1 MTGGI
6 IYRKGDGPIATSALS
21 KDTVVSRRKPLNQKT
36 IWALIFVI
44 PVILYLVIFSLGP
57 ILFSFW
63 VSLNDWNLVAPL
75 REMKFRGIGNYL
87 YILQQDG
94 TFRQALF
101 NTIRFTILGVG
112 ANTILGLAGALLLN
126 SRLRY
131 RAFWRT
137 IFFLPMVTA
146 PLALGMMWGTLL
158 NKNFGLLNR
167 ILLAIGL
174 PAQPFLSSPEQALY
188 CIILIAVY
196 QYVGYYIVVFTAGL
210 QGIPQDY
217 FDAAAVDGANSL
229 QTFWHITLPLLRPV
243 LLFLMVTNTIGALQV
258 FDIVFATTT
267 GGAETSGGGPAGATM
282 VVVLH
287 MYNNAFKFFRMGR
300 ASAMAIIL
308 FAVIFIVTLIQ
319 LRMVQERD

>member
-1 MTGGI
+1 M
-6 IYRKGDGPIATSALS
+6 
-21 KDTVVSRRKPLNQKT
+21 
-36 IWALIFVI
+36 I

-63 VSLNDWNLVAPL
+63 VSLNDWNLIAPL
-75 REMKFRGIGNYL
+75 SEMNFRGLANYA
-87 YILQQDG
+87 YIFQQDD

-101 NTIRFTILGVG
+101 NTIKFTVLGVT

-126 SRLRY
+126 SRLKY
-131 RAFWRT
+131 RSLWRT

-167 ILLAIGL
+167 ILLALGL
-174 PAQPFLSSPEQALY
+174 HAQPFLSSPDQALY

-210 QGIPQDY
+210 QGIPQEY
-217 FDAAAVDGANSL
+217 FDAAAVDGANSWE
-229 QTFWHITLPLLRPV
+229 TFWHITLPLLRPV
-243 LLFLMVTNTIGALQV
+243 LLFLVVTNTIGALQV

-267 GGAETSGGGPAGATM
+267 GGAETSGGGPAGSTM

-308 FAVIFIVTLIQ
+308 FAVIFLVTLLQ
-319 LRMVQERD
+319 LRLARERE